1 MSIDN
6 VTGGEKRKIQLGI
19 SMVAMALLLT
29 GCLVRNTMVDISDEE
44 FSSED
49 VTTIEEPKYVSEI
62 SKEDCLLC
70 GDGKGTLLPLYWD
83 EENIGIIS
91 LNSFSV
97 AHVEINRYDDY
108 GKLLEEPSQGTSMRR
123 TSTGEGGF
131 IFMTTGG
138 TDRGY
143 ARCNLY
149 FNNDE
154 FLDVEQAAT
163 HMCTECL
170 NRVIDDGWGDDPTGM
185 AVINF
190 STGELRILRE
200 NLVAFQFGDFYVSCK
215 SKRNETDENAL
226 EMDLLVFY
234 CPKRYGD

>member
-1 MSIDN
+1 MF
-6 VTGGEKRKIQLGI
+6 
-19 SMVAMALLLT
+19 LLASVLT
-29 GCLVRNTMVDISDEE
+29 GCQSSKDTKELSGSTSYPEE
-44 FSSED
+44 
-49 VTTIEEPKYVSEI
+49 TAAKEEPQYISET
-62 SKEDCLLC
+62 SKEGCLLC
-70 GDGKGTLLPLYWD
+70 GGGEGTLLSLYKG

-91 LNSFSV
+91 LNTFDLAYIEV
-97 AHVEINRYDDY
+97 NRYDDY
-108 GKLLEEPSQGTSMRR
+108 GNLLEEPSQETFTRR
-123 TSTGEGGF
+123 TSAGEGGF
-131 IFMTTGG
+131 TFMATGI

-143 ARCNLY
+143 AMCNLY

-170 NRVIDDGWGDDPTGM
+170 DKAMDDGFGDDPTGM

-190 STGELRILRE
+190 STGEVRILRE
-200 NLVAFQFGDFYVSCK
+200 NLIAFQCGDFHVSCK
-215 SKRNETDENAL
+215 SKRNETGENSL